1 MTHVDFVNADRADEP
16 LLDLR
21 LVPPALAAWAA
32 TATGI
37 LWPIGYFLA
46 AVLTLGAL
54 AVQLS
59 RRRLNKA
66 FATAALV
73 VLIAGVGFSVAA
85 AMRRDGVQSH
95 PLRSRVGH
103 VAAVQ
108 LRVTDDPRS
117 ITGGRAIVRADLV
130 AMGDP
135 AQPSVGSV
143 VVFGSSS
150 LLGAV
155 AVGDTVQLRAVVTR
169 SARHDLTVVTLAAV
183 GEPTVLGHSRIHGA
197 ANGIRD
203 RFVEV
208 ARGALPADQAALLPA
223 LVLGD
228 TSSLDEGTVAMFR
241 TSGLTHLMAVSG
253 ANVSIVCGAVL
264 LLGRLIGLRA
274 SVMLAGLVLVGFVVL
289 VRPSPSVL
297 RAAVMGAIGLL
308 GVVTA
313 RRKQAV
319 PALAA
324 TILVLLAISPG
335 LAVDIGFALSVV
347 ATAALVVVAPRWSV
361 RLTARGWPKPLADA
375 LCIAVAAQVVTAP
388 LIAAI
393 SGTVSVASVAAN
405 MVAGVVIAP
414 ITILGTAAAGLA
426 AISPLTAGLLV
437 RFCGPELWWLLHV
450 ADYAAAGGSTAVSV
464 PSGAIGFLT
473 VAVVLG
479 LSVWLRRRW
488 WFRGVIWFAA
498 LCVLALVI
506 SARLVS

>member
-1 MTHVDFVNADRADEP
+1 MTHADLVNVGRDDES

-32 TATGI
+32 TAAGI
-37 LWPIGYFLA
+37 LWPVGYFLA
-46 AVLTLGAL
+46 AVLALGAL
-54 AVQLS
+54 IVHLS

-66 FATAALV
+66 FGTAVLV
-73 VLIAGVGFSVAA
+73 VLIAGIGFSVAA
-85 AMRRDGVQSH
+85 AIRRDGVQSH

-103 VAAVQ
+103 VVAVQ
-108 LRVTDDPRS
+108 LRVTEDPRS
-117 ITGGRAIVRADLV
+117 ITGGRAMVRADLV

-135 AQPSVGSV
+135 AQPRGGSV
-143 VVFGSSS
+143 IIFGSSS
-150 LLGAV
+150 LLGTV
-155 AVGDTVQLRAVVTR
+155 AVGDTVAARVVVSR
-169 SARHDLTVVTLAAV
+169 SARHDLTVATLTTV
-183 GEPTVLGHSRIHGA
+183 GEPTVMGHSPVHGA

-208 ARGALPADQAALLPA
+208 ARNALPADQAALLPA

-228 TSSLDEGTVAMFR
+228 TSALDEGTVAMFR
-241 TSGLTHLMAVSG
+241 ASGLTHLMAVSG

-264 LLGRLIGLRA
+264 LLGRLVGLRA
-274 SVMLAGLVLVGFVVL
+274 SVMLAGLVLVGFVIL

-308 GVVTA
+308 GVLTS
-313 RRKQAV
+313 RRRQAV

-324 TILVLLAISPG
+324 TTLVLLAIAPG

-347 ATAALVVVAPRWSV
+347 ATAALVVLAPRWST

-375 LCIAVAAQVVTAP
+375 VCIAVAAQVVTAP

-393 SGTVSVASVAAN
+393 SGSVSAASVAAN
-405 MVAGVVIAP
+405 VVAGIVIAP
-414 ITILGTAAAGLA
+414 ITILGTSAAGLA
-426 AISPLTAGLLV
+426 MISPLSAGLLV

-450 ADYAAAGGSTAVSV
+450 ADYAAAGGSAAISV
-464 PSGAIGFLT
+464 PSGVIGFLT
-473 VAVVLG
+473 VAVALA
-479 LSVWLRRRW
+479 LSVWLWRRRW
-488 WFRGVIWFAA
+488 FRAVIWFAA

-506 SARLVS
+506 SARLMG

>member
-1 MTHVDFVNADRADEP
+1 MTHADFVNAVRADES

-32 TATGI
+32 TAAGI

-46 AVLTLGAL
+46 AVLAL
-54 AVQLS
+54 AALGVQLF
-59 RRRLNKA
+59 RRRLSKA
-66 FATAALV
+66 FVTVALV

-103 VAAVQ
+103 VVAVQ
-108 LRVTDDPRS
+108 LRVADDPRS
-117 ITGGRAIVRADLV
+117 ITGRRAMVRADLV

-135 AQPSVGSV
+135 AQPSAGSV

-150 LLGAV
+150 LLSAV
-155 AVGDTVQLRAVVTR
+155 AVGDTLQLRAVVTR
-169 SARHDLTVVTLAAV
+169 SVRRDLTVVTLAAV
-183 GEPTVLGHSRIHGA
+183 GEPTVVGHSPIHGA

-208 ARGALPADQAALLPA
+208 ARSALPADQAALLPA

-228 TSSLDEGTVAMFR
+228 TSALDEGIVAMFR

-274 SVMLAGLVLVGFVVL
+274 SVTLAGLVLVGFVVL

-297 RAAVMGAIGLL
+297 RAAVMGVIGLL
-308 GVVTA
+308 GVLTA
-313 RRKQAV
+313 RRRQAV

-324 TILVLLAISPG
+324 TALVLLAISPG

-347 ATAALVVVAPRWSV
+347 ATAALVVLAPRWSV

-393 SGTVSVASVAAN
+393 SGSVSLASVAAN

-426 AISPLTAGLLV
+426 VISPQTAGLLV
-437 RFCGPELWWLLHV
+437 RFCGPELWWLLRV
-450 ADYAAAGGSTAVSV
+450 ADYAGAGGSTAISV
-464 PSGAIGFLT
+464 PSGAIGFVI
-473 VAVVLG
+473 VAVALG
-479 LSVWLRRRW
+479 FSLWLWRRW
-488 WFRGVIWFAA
+488 WFRAVVWFAA